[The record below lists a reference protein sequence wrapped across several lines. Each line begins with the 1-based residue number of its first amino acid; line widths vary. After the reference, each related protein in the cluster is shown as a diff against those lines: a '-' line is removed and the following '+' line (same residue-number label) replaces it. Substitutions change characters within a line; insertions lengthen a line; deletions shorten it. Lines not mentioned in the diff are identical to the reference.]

1 MRVAGEIEGRVEAVR
16 RFSRFYTQ
24 KIGVLQ
30 ETLLK
35 SPFSLTEGRVI
46 YELGQRAS
54 ATASELA
61 TELGLDPG
69 YLSRILRSFRQRGLV
84 HRERSATDGRR
95 SLLRLTAQGQKAFAA
110 LNARSRGEIT
120 TMLGTLSGA
129 DQGRLVTA
137 LQTVET
143 LMGARPE
150 RRAPY
155 ILRPHQPGDMGW
167 IVHRHG
173 ALYAQE
179 YGWDERFEA
188 LVAGIV
194 AAFIERFDAKRE
206 RCWIAEMEGEVVGA
220 VLLARKS
227 ATVAK
232 LRLLLVEPK
241 ARGHGIGR
249 RLVEECIR
257 FARQAGYRKITLWTN
272 SILLAARHLYEQAG
286 FKLVREEQHKSF
298 GRNLVGETWEL
309 AL

>member
-1 MRVAGEIEGRVEAVR
+1 
-16 RFSRFYTQ
+16 
-24 KIGVLQ
+24 
-30 ETLLK
+30 
-35 SPFSLTEGRVI
+35 
-46 YELGQRAS
+46 
-54 ATASELA
+54 
-61 TELGLDPG
+61 
-69 YLSRILRSFRQRGLV
+69 
-84 HRERSATDGRR
+84 
-95 SLLRLTAQGQKAFAA
+95 
-110 LNARSRGEIT
+110 
-120 TMLGTLSGA
+120 MLGALSGA
-129 DQGRLVTA
+129 DQGRLVAA

-155 ILRPHQPGDMGW
+155 IVRPHQPGDMGW

-220 VLLARKS
+220 VLLVRKS

-286 FKLVREEQHKSF
+286 FTLVREERHKSF
-298 GRNLVGETWEL
+298 GQNLVGETWEL